1 MARSCRDGRNG
12 DSVGFIDL
20 YPSGLESEGS
30 TETLRDVDEVVYR
43 MVLKRLAVPGLPPF
57 VAVGDVEIHFTVG
70 PVRTQFTRSRQ
81 RPGLPF
87 TYDKVM
93 RRGVL
98 VGEDELLTVCHLRR
112 PFTEEL
118 GTATGEWRG
127 RAETAV
133 GLVATTLDE
142 RVSGRQLAEDLIF
155 LRSGEP
161 IAAADVQSNVRT
173 FMPFDVTEADQA
185 ALGALGGQDLSLDR
199 DVARAA
205 HFYLSATREGP
216 TREGFLLLW
225 LAVDSLVGTRKTQKQ
240 AVASRLAEIGFDLE
254 WLWLPIGRLVGLRGN
269 IAHGRVG
276 TPSEWLLR
284 HRGHRA
290 RPYPRRRGDFDR
302 VARYANPHRISVAAR
317 TAHQ

>member
-1 MARSCRDGRNG
+1 
-12 DSVGFIDL
+12 VGFIDL

-70 PVRTQFTRSRQ
+70 PIRTQFTRSRQ
-81 RPGLPF
+81 PPGLPF

-127 RAETAV
+127 SAETAV

-142 RVSGRQLAEDLIF
+142 RV
-155 LRSGEP
+155 P
-161 IAAADVQSNVRT
+161 DVNLPRT
-173 FMPFDVTEADQA
+173 
-185 ALGALGGQDLSLDR
+185 
-199 DVARAA
+199 
-205 HFYLSATREGP
+205 
-216 TREGFLLLW
+216 
-225 LAVDSLVGTRKTQKQ
+225 
-240 AVASRLAEIGFDLE
+240 
-254 WLWLPIGRLVGLRGN
+254 
-269 IAHGRVG
+269 
-276 TPSEWLLR
+276 
-284 HRGHRA
+284 
-290 RPYPRRRGDFDR
+290 
-302 VARYANPHRISVAAR
+302 
-317 TAHQ
+317 